1 MKKVLKQCIIM
12 LIFLFLND
20 SLVHAENIIF
30 ELADK
35 YHSDH
40 YIIAKGFILLSDIY
54 KKQKNTFQAKAT
66 LESIIANHDGEDL
79 IELSQK
85 KLKMILDSEQKN
97 VSKIESTSIINVSEN
112 EFEYFFD
119 YDTIQIVNFEYE
131 VNNLDS
137 LKLNNSIP
145 NNNLDE

>member
-1 MKKVLKQCIIM
+1 MKK
-12 LIFLFLND
+12 
-20 SLVHAENIIF
+20 
-30 ELADK
+30 
-35 YHSDH
+35 
-40 YIIAKGFILLSDIY
+40 
-54 KKQKNTFQAKAT
+54 
-66 LESIIANHDGEDL
+66 
-79 IELSQK
+79 
-85 KLKMILDSEQKN
+85 ILDNEQKN

-131 VNNLDS
+131 VNHLDS

>member
-1 MKKVLKQCIIM
+1 
-12 LIFLFLND
+12 
-20 SLVHAENIIF
+20 
-30 ELADK
+30 
-35 YHSDH
+35 
-40 YIIAKGFILLSDIY
+40 
-54 KKQKNTFQAKAT
+54 
-66 LESIIANHDGEDL
+66 
-79 IELSQK
+79 
-85 KLKMILDSEQKN
+85 MILDSEQKN
-97 VSKIESTSIINVSEN
+97 VSKLESTSIINVSEN